1 MLTHP
6 RNAGRS
12 DLRCAFGCKDAHRKR
27 SSLQRSEEYYGT
39 EEGKFKKKMQNG
51 KRGKSK
57 AKLNSG
63 NAPKEAKQD
72 PAPDEHRF
80 DVHMVRYVRMVTSL
94 IEGRRVSI
102 YEILEMLARAV
113 RQRSMAR
120 GRRIDY
126 VLRHLMKN
134 AP

>member
-1 MLTHP
+1 V
-6 RNAGRS
+6 
-12 DLRCAFGCKDAHRKR
+12 
-27 SSLQRSEEYYGT
+27 
-39 EEGKFKKKMQNG
+39 EGKFKKKLQNG
-51 KRGKSK
+51 KRAKGK

-63 NAPKEAKQD
+63 HTQKEARQD
-72 PAPDEHRF
+72 PAPDGRGF
-80 DVHMVRYVRMVTSL
+80 DAHMVRYVRMVTSL
-94 IEGRRVSI
+94 IEGRRVSLV
-102 YEILEMLARAV
+102 EILEMLARVV

>member
-1 MLTHP
+1 LTHP

-39 EEGKFKKKMQNG
+39 KEGKFKKKMQNG
-51 KRGKSK
+51 KRAKSK
-57 AKLNSG
+57 AKLNSR
-63 NAPKEAKQD
+63 NPPEDARQD
-72 PAPDEHRF
+72 PAPDGYRF
-80 DVHMVRYVRMVTSL
+80 DADMVCYVRMVTSL
-94 IEGRRVSI
+94 IEGRRVSMD
-102 YEILEMLARAV
+102 EILEMLARAV

-120 GRRIDY
+120 SRRIDY
-126 VLRHLMKN
+126 VLRYLMKN

>member
-1 MLTHP
+1 VE
-6 RNAGRS
+6 GR
-12 DLRCAFGCKDAHRKR
+12 
-27 SSLQRSEEYYGT
+27 
-39 EEGKFKKKMQNG
+39 FKKRLLNG
-51 KRGKSK
+51 KRSGSK

-63 NAPKEAKQD
+63 NAPHEARQGA
-72 PAPDEHRF
+72 APDGRWF
-80 DVHMVRYVRMVTSL
+80 DAGIVCHLRMVTSL
-94 IEGRRVSI
+94 IEGRRVSM
-102 YEILEMLARAV
+102 YEVLEMLARAV